1 MHEIM
6 ALVFGYARAAWR
18 RRWVVMCTAWLIALG
33 AWGYILTL
41 PDRYEAY
48 AKVFVDAR
56 TALKPVLEGIAIQED
71 YGSQLTLVREALL
84 SKPQLMIVVEAM
96 KTDFHVTTP
105 VEMDEVAGTLQEN
118 IKIYSETPENAQGP
132 QGQRDTIY
140 SIVYEDTDRKR
151 SEAVVRT
158 LLANFEQGTVSGN
171 RSGAAEARGFLDTQI
186 ADLEKRLQ
194 DAEGRLADFKKRNI
208 GMIPG
213 ERGDYFSRTNQEMEG
228 LQKAET
234 DLAVAIS
241 RRGELQRQLS
251 NARAYLPG
259 TTGGAAGAP
268 ADITLRTQQ
277 AEQRLEELLL
287 RYTPRHPEVIEL
299 QRTIAE
305 LKEREAKELAELQR
319 GGPGTGAIRSLSVNP
334 VYQQIQS
341 QLNSV
346 QVEIASH
353 QGAAEQHRREIAN
366 LRRFVDQAPEVEQ
379 ELTRLNRDYT
389 VTKQQYEQMVARRE
403 QAKVSDDA
411 ARSGIVRFKTIEPPT
426 ASTDPVSPKRGL
438 LFAAALAFAVGAG
451 LLVAV
456 LPQLLTPTFGDVVP
470 LEKLGL
476 PVLGAISAVRSLEE
490 RRQRKSQIRS
500 VVLASVALLAV
511 AGVLYF
517 GGQAGTQ
524 WLLGLVA

>member
-1 MHEIM
+1 
-6 ALVFGYARAAWR
+6 
-18 RRWVVMCTAWLIALG
+18 
-33 AWGYILTL
+33 
-41 PDRYEAY
+41 
-48 AKVFVDAR
+48 
-56 TALKPVLEGIAIQED
+56 
-71 YGSQLTLVREALL
+71 
-84 SKPQLMIVVEAM
+84 
-96 KTDFHVTTP
+96 
-105 VEMDEVAGTLQEN
+105 
-118 IKIYSETPENAQGP
+118 
-132 QGQRDTIY
+132 
-140 SIVYEDTDRKR
+140 
-151 SEAVVRT
+151 
-158 LLANFEQGTVSGN
+158 
-171 RSGAAEARGFLDTQI
+171 
-186 ADLEKRLQ
+186 
-194 DAEGRLADFKKRNI
+194 
-208 GMIPG
+208 
-213 ERGDYFSRTNQEMEG
+213 MEG